1 MHMPGGTAYYFS
13 VALAKLDTRYLLVT
27 KIAEAE
33 QAYADELMQ
42 NGIEVLAKPSA
53 HTVYFENIYGD
64 DPDQR
69 TQNVWQTA
77 DPFMLADVQDIK
89 ADIFHL
95 GPLLAGDIPVDLIKT
110 LAAKGKVSLD
120 VQGFLRRVA
129 NHKVYPADWHQKKEA
144 LGYVDIV
151 KADEAELKALTGIGD
166 PHEGAVLLAAWGVKE
181 VVVTN
186 GSKGSFIY
194 CDETFYTIPAYRP
207 TKVIDAT
214 GCGDT
219 YMAGYLY
226 RRAKGAD
233 VQQAGG
239 FAAAMASLKMES
251 PGPFTGKEAEVLRV
265 LEKSDILF

>member
-13 VALAKLDTRYLLVT
+13 VGLAKLDTRYLLVT
-27 KIAEAE
+27 KIADTE

-42 NGIEVLAKPSA
+42 NGVEVLAKPSA

-64 DPDQR
+64 DPNQR
-69 TQNVWQTA
+69 TQNVWQIA
-77 DPFMLADVQDIK
+77 DPFILADVQDIN

-129 NHKVYPADWHQKKEA
+129 NHKVYPAGWLGKKEA
-144 LGYVDIV
+144 LGCVDIV
-151 KADEAELKALTGIGD
+151 KADEAELRALTGIGD

-194 CDETFYTIPAYRP
+194 CDETFCTIPAYRP
-207 TKVIDAT
+207 KTVIDAT

-226 RRAKGAD
+226 RRVKGAD
-233 VQQAGG
+233 IRQAGE
-239 FAAAMASLKMES
+239 FAAAMASLKIES
-251 PGPFTGKEAEVLRV
+251 PGAFTGTEAEVLQV
-265 LEKSDILF
+265 LEKSDILL